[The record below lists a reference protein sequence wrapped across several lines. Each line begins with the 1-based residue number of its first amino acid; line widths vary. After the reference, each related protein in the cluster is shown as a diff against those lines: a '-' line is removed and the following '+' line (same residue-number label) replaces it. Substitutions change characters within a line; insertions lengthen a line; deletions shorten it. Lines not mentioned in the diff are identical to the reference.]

1 MHTAYFGIHVPV
13 ERALLSAIP
22 PVRFRSFL
30 WTMSVD
36 FSCGECGK
44 EVTDDDK
51 SIQYESDCMCW
62 FHADYVNLSDN
73 DYNELSKTDTICE
86 GNQSVCNSVTNIS

>member
-1 MHTAYFGIHVPV
+1 MHACTLITVCVLRIFIAMCLSKKV
-13 ERALLSAIP
+13 LLSAIP

-36 FSCGECGK
+36 YSCGEYGK

-51 SIQYESDCMCW
+51 AIQCESDCMR
-62 FHADYVNLSDN
+62 
-73 DYNELSKTDTICE
+73 
-86 GNQSVCNSVTNIS
+86 